1 MVKLNT
7 FKLKDLGIMTET
19 TKGITITNA
28 IQFNPNPKQQERRFW
43 KMPEDKQKEINLNR
57 TFKAQELKR

>member
-19 TKGITITNA
+19 TKGITTNA